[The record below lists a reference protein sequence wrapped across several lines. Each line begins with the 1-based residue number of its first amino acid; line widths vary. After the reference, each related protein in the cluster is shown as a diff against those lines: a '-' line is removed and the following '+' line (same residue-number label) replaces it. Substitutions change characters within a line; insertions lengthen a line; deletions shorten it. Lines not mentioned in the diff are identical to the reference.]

1 MGKLWIP
8 KLGLAYNYYWCSN
21 KSMFLF
27 LISGVTWLIL
37 MAWVKLYCV
46 LDWWNLNQVRF
57 SFAGLFRFMKS
68 TANVFKGELWFW
80 ENNIKKVSKK
90 FAFLALWT
98 AWLPLIL
105 MVAFWTLNWNAP
117 IANMH
122 IWLRI
127 MAGRS
132 QLTPSHD
139 YDQSLQTNL
148 SYPNH
153 KAKLMSSQRL
163 RSHLNDHIKG
173 FCPQTQRIRVK
184 RCHSSVF
191 SDICKLVHLHL
202 IFFSPLYFGKIDN
215 GVC

>member
-1 MGKLWIP
+1 M
-8 KLGLAYNYYWCSN
+8 C
-21 KSMFLF
+21 
-27 LISGVTWLIL
+27 
-37 MAWVKLYCV
+37 
-46 LDWWNLNQVRF
+46 F

-68 TANVFKGELWFW
+68 TADVFKGELWFW

-98 AWLPLIL
+98 AWLPLML
-105 MVAFWTLNWNAP
+105 MVAFWILNWNAQ

-122 IWLRI
+122 ILLCI

-139 YDQSLQTNL
+139 YDQSLLPNL

-153 KAKLMSSQRL
+153 NAKLMCSQRL
-163 RSHLNDHIKG
+163 TSHMIDHIKG
-173 FCPQTQRIRVK
+173 FCPQTERMKVK
-184 RCHSSVF
+184 WCDSSVF
-191 SDICKLVHLHL
+191 TDICKLVHLHL
-202 IFFSPLYFGKIDN
+202 ILFSPLYFGKIDN